1 MSFGAGLSQ
10 GLQLGIS
17 SIIKKNEEKA
27 REERMQEKLLEQR
40 AYNTMEDTKK
50 EFFKLGGTAKEA
62 ATYSGAENQYALE
75 LRMDEL
81 RAEYKAGIDAS
92 RTGKPLYAPDT
103 ETGTGEGTIQPSAG
117 FQRGFENQQAATD
130 EIKFNAGIQAKIA
143 AEASAGERK
152 AKREEDLEG
161 VRNVASVNPQA
172 GIDFSGAM
180 NRQDALA
187 AVAQNQNASQ
197 FAAEQMRFGVPTIL
211 NVGAGENVATPQMI
225 AELDAA
231 KERYATDKSDEAIRR
246 GIKIRSDFELEQ
258 QYKQAR
264 DRANEDPGSVPPN
277 IRFGYPEGDPALVR
291 YFADEDKQ
299 DNDPFFRDAINLIP
313 FRVKQSE
320 SEKGTPLTDDSGRL
334 TKYGKVFLRKNVED
348 KPHQIGIDPVTGDKV
363 YKNILTFMP
372 LVVKPFTPTE
382 TPPDTT
388 FNFDQGTNVQ
398 GSPFGSV
405 PAEKG
410 PTESSRFN
418 PATGRPG
425 SLGERRGEGTGENF
439 PASQPERSV
448 DQKFKAGFTD
458 SKLSQ
463 AQRDVVESVIVDA
476 GYKMEDVEGDYSD
489 FARRI
494 SMSERNEAK
503 FNLDRIY
510 SEIDR
515 AESSKTDIF
524 GRKKNLSVSQKEK
537 LESDLE
543 KAMAELNPASSA
555 YIEKERR
562 FNIIN
567 SAYEKRPFMQ
577 KPKLRR

>member
-1 MSFGAGLSQ
+1 MASSFERAFNPAFQASMA
-10 GLQLGIS
+10 S
-17 SIIKKNEEKA
+17 AMRDMADEKA
-27 REERMQEKLLEQR
+27 EKRMQEKLLEQR

-50 EFFKLGGTAKEA
+50 EFFRLGGTAKEA
-62 ATYSGAENQYALE
+62 ANYSGAENQYALG

-246 GIKIRSDFELEQ
+246 GINIRSGLELEQ

-299 DNDPFFRDAINLIP
+299 DNDPFFREAINLIP
-313 FRVKQSE
+313 LRVKQSE

-334 TKYGKVFLRKNVED
+334 TKYGKVFLRENVQD
-348 KPHQIGIDPVTGDKV
+348 VDVPVLGELDKV
-363 YKNILTFMP
+363 IGVRRQLKFMLP
-372 LVVKPFTPTE
+372 VGEPFKPTE

-388 FNFDQGTNVQ
+388 
-398 GSPFGSV
+398 SGSV
-405 PAEKG
+405 PVKKG
-410 PTESSRFN
+410 STEF
-418 PATGRPG
+418 PATGRTG

-476 GYKMEDVEGDYSD
+476 GYKMEDVDGDYSD

>member
-1 MSFGAGLSQ
+1 MAPFAKSFGQAFSQ
-10 GLQLGIS
+10 SYDAESKRRRQKEDEIAQEGRL
-17 SIIKKNEEKA
+17 
-27 REERMQEKLLEQR
+27 EERMGRTR
-40 AYNTMEDTKK
+40 AYE
-50 EFFKLGGTAKEA
+50 LGQELERESRSATRQLDLEGRAYVRAIEENARAQAEA
-62 ATYSGAENQYALE
+62 AN
-75 LRMDEL
+75 L
-81 RAEYKAGIDAS
+81 RATVQSENEANADKERQRIEDEARFIAAARMPSKIPVDFRAQDWKGVVADVDKTSALRKSQAELGLPMSPYTVDLPV
-92 RTGKPLYAPDT
+92 RYAPD
-103 ETGTGEGTIQPSAG
+103 EAVDPIQDAEIYKPSEADYAAVDKA
-117 FQRGFENQQAATD
+117 QRD
-130 EIKFNAGIQAKIA
+130 
-143 AEASAGERK
+143 
-152 AKREEDLEG
+152 REEDVKEKALKRQIREKDQAFFTEASSLVPLEY
-161 VRNVASVNPQA
+161 Q
-172 GIDFSGAM
+172 
-180 NRQDALA
+180 
-187 AVAQNQNASQ
+187 SQ
-197 FAAEQMRFGVPTIL
+197 ITNDE
-211 NVGAGENVATPQMI
+211 GEFT
-225 AELDAA
+225 
-231 KERYATDKSDEAIRR
+231 KE
-246 GIKIRSDFELEQ
+246 
-258 QYKQAR
+258 
-264 DRANEDPGSVPPN
+264 
-277 IRFGYPEGDPALVR
+277 
-291 YFADEDKQ
+291 
-299 DNDPFFRDAINLIP
+299 
-313 FRVKQSE
+313 
-320 SEKGTPLTDDSGRL
+320 
-334 TKYGKVFLRKNVED
+334 GKAFLRTYVKM
-348 KPHQIGIDPVTGDKV
+348 
-363 YKNILTFMP
+363 MP
-372 LVVKPFTPTE
+372 YTHPDQVKGEGKIYERLAFIRPVVKPFTTTE